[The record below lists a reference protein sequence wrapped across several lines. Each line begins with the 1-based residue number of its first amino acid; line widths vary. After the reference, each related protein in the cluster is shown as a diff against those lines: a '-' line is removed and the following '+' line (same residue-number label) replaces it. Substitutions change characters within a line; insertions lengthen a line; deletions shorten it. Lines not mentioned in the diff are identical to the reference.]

1 MKIWKKIK
9 LIRKIVLR
17 FSKDLIS
24 RHFFKFAKKRIE
36 VSGFY
41 HHISM
46 KQEIKKNETY
56 ESKMYNFSLAAKKVN
71 EVVIYPNE
79 IFSFWKTIGNPNH
92 QFQKGRTIQ
101 NGEIVEDV
109 GGGLCQVS
117 GIIYYVSL
125 VGGLEILERYN
136 HSTDIYNDQTRFCPL
151 GTDATIVYGYKDLR
165 IRNKFSFPIKFNIEI
180 ADQLIS
186 IKLLSQE
193 PIIENELSFE
203 VNEQEDNTSVII
215 KNKSNKVLNRSNY
228 KKLTSAL

>member
-17 FSKDLIS
+17 FTNDLFS
-24 RHFFKFAKKRIE
+24 GQFSKFARKRIE
-36 VSGFY
+36 VSGLD
-41 HHISM
+41 HCISM
-46 KQEIKKNETY
+46 NQEIKKNETY

-79 IFSFWKTIGNPNH
+79 IFSFWKTIGNPNY

-186 IKLLSQE
+186 IKLLSAE

-215 KNKSNKVLNRSNY
+215 KNKSNKILNTSNY
-228 KKLTSAL
+228 KKLTSA

>member
-1 MKIWKKIK
+1 MKIWKNIK

-17 FSKDLIS
+17 FSNDLFSGQI
-24 RHFFKFAKKRIE
+24 FKFARKRDE
-36 VSGFY
+36 VSGLI
-41 HHISM
+41 HSISM

-71 EVVIYPNE
+71 EIVIYPNE
-79 IFSFWKTIGNPNH
+79 IFSFWKVIGNPNY

-165 IRNKFSFPIKFNIEI
+165 IRNKFSFAIKFNIEI

-186 IKLLSQE
+186 IKLLSAE

-215 KNKSNKVLNRSNY
+215 KNKSNKILNTSNY
-228 KKLTSAL
+228 KKLTSA

>member
-24 RHFFKFAKKRIE
+24 GNYFKFARKRIE
-36 VSGFY
+36 VSGLD
-41 HHISM
+41 HTISM

-56 ESKMYNFSLAAKKVN
+56 ESKMFNFLLAAKKVN

-79 IFSFWKTIGNPNH
+79 IFSFWKTIGNPNY

-186 IKLLSQE
+186 IKLLSPE

-215 KNKSNKVLNRSNY
+215 KNKSNKILNTSNY
-228 KKLTSAL
+228 KKLTSA

>member
-24 RHFFKFAKKRIE
+24 GHFFKFARKRIE
-36 VSGFY
+36 VSGFD
-41 HHISM
+41 HRISI

-79 IFSFWKTIGNPNH
+79 IFSFWKTIGNPNY

-125 VGGLEILERYN
+125 IAGLEILERYN
-136 HSTDIYNDQTRFCPL
+136 HSTDIYNDETRFCPL

-228 KKLTSAL
+228 KKLTSA

>member
-17 FSKDLIS
+17 FSTDLFSGQIS
-24 RHFFKFAKKRIE
+24 KFARKRDG
-36 VSGFY
+36 VSGFD
-41 HHISM
+41 HCISM
-46 KQEIKKNETY
+46 NQEIKKNETY
-56 ESKMYNFSLAAKKVN
+56 ESKMYNFSLAADKVN

-79 IFSFWKTIGNPNH
+79 IFSFWKTIGNPNY

-125 VGGLEILERYN
+125 IGGLEILERYN

-165 IRNKFSFPIKFNIEI
+165 IRNNFDFPIKFNIEI

-186 IKLLSQE
+186 IKLLSLE
-193 PIIENELSFE
+193 KIIENELIFE
-203 VNEQEDNTSVII
+203 INEQEANTSVII
-215 KNKSNKVLNRSNY
+215 KNKYDKVLNTSNY
-228 KKLTSAL
+228 KKLTSA

>member
-9 LIRKIVLR
+9 LLRKIVLR
-17 FSKDLIS
+17 FSNDIIS
-24 RHFFKFAKKRIE
+24 GQFLKFAKKRNE
-36 VSGFY
+36 NLRFD
-41 HHISM
+41 HNISM
-46 KQEIKKNETY
+46 NQEIKKNETY
-56 ESKMYNFSLAAKKVN
+56 ESKMYNFSLAADKVN

-79 IFSFWKTIGNPNH
+79 IFSFWKVIGNPNY

-125 VGGLEILERYN
+125 VAGLEILERFN
-136 HSTDIYNDQTRFCPL
+136 HSTDIYNDETRFCPL

-165 IRNKFSFPIKFNIEI
+165 LRNKFSFPIRFKIEI

-186 IKLLSQE
+186 IKLLSVE
-193 PIIENELSFE
+193 PINENELFFE
-203 VNEQEDNTSVII
+203 VNELKENTTVII
-215 KNKSNKVLNRSNY
+215 RNKFDEKVNISNY
-228 KKLTSAL
+228 KKLNVA

>member
-17 FSKDLIS
+17 FSKDLLS
-24 RHFFKFAKKRIE
+24 GNYLKFARKRIE
-36 VSGFY
+36 VSGLD
-41 HHISM
+41 HCISM
-46 KQEIKKNETY
+46 NQEIKKNETY

-79 IFSFWKTIGNPNH
+79 IFSFWKIIGNPNY

-125 VGGLEILERYN
+125 VGGLGILERYN
-136 HSTDIYNDQTRFCPL
+136 QSTDIYNDQRRL
-151 GTDATIVYGYKDLR
+151 QGSAH
-165 IRNKFSFPIKFNIEI
+165 S
-180 ADQLIS
+180 
-186 IKLLSQE
+186 
-193 PIIENELSFE
+193 
-203 VNEQEDNTSVII
+203 EQIFIPDKI
-215 KNKSNKVLNRSNY
+215 
-228 KKLTSAL
+228 